1 MATDN
6 LKDLYA
12 KLFEKVKQDP
22 KVQEF
27 EFGILYKTIQ
37 TVLGEEQPPEKIQE
51 IFKNYR
57 IKPDN
62 LLNDDFEISLKIIFD
77 SHLILWQ
84 LLIPLYVYENAK
96 EKIDSLQS
104 FVIRFLTPIAEKIPI
119 PNINIKEKKMEL
131 IFAAAIII
139 AAPLLVW
146 KVYLDPKAKQNTI
159 IEEPI
164 QKPTLPS
171 SSPGSAELC
180 LIIPASIANGVK
192 NVLSSDDLITLIYHA
207 SYFLC
212 TDFDTAN
219 RNQKELNMAETEE
232 ILPNSNREVY
242 IRIKIDNGGNMIG
255 QKMPYSLK
263 INLPENVQVTVE
275 KLACLRD
282 LSGLEK
288 FNRV

>member
-84 LLIPLYVYENAK
+84 LLIPLYENAK

-164 QKPTLPS
+164 QKTTLPS
-171 SSPGSAELC
+171 SSSGSAELC

-192 NVLSSDDLITLIYHA
+192 NVLSSDDLITLIYNA

-263 INLPENVQVTVE
+263 INLPENVQGTVK